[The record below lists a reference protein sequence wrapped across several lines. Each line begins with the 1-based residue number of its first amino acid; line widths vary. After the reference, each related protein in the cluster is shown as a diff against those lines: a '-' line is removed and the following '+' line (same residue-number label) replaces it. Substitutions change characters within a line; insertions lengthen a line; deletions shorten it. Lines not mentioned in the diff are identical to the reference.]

1 MPEHDLA
8 PLILDVSLERKW
20 VRSFDEYPF
29 CIPCVRNLTT
39 LKFHPKVTYFV
50 GENGT
55 GKSTLLEAVAVR
67 LGLNA
72 EGGSRNF
79 SFATRESHSDLHRC
93 LRIARPAVRHVGDDA
108 FFLRAESFYNVASE
122 VDRVF
127 EGDDAARSRS
137 YGNASLHEQS
147 HGEAFFSLL
156 TTRFREY
163 GLYLLDEP
171 ESALSPTRQLSMLT
185 LMHDLVRRGS
195 QFIIATHSPIVM
207 AYPDATIYHFT
218 SEGIRTVEYTETEHY
233 KTTRMFL
240 ERREAMLR
248 ELLKEE

>member
-1 MPEHDLA
+1 MAKKHLE
-8 PLILDVSLERKW
+8 PLILDVTLVREW

-29 CIPCVRNLTT
+29 CIPGVRNLTT

-50 GENGT
+50 GENGA
-55 GKSTLLEAVAVR
+55 GKSTLLEALAVR

-79 SFATRESHSDLHRC
+79 NFATRESHSDLHRC
-93 LRIARPAVRHVGDDA
+93 LRIAKPAVGHVGDDA

-122 VDRVF
+122 VERLF
-127 EGDDAARSRS
+127 GTGGNP
-137 YGNASLHEQS
+137 YGEASLHEQS

-207 AYPDATIYHFT
+207 AYPDATIYLFT
-218 SEGIRTVEYTETEHY
+218 AEGIRRVEYTETEHY
-233 KTTRMFL
+233 KTTRLFL